1 MQTRSRR
8 NFIINTTQMAVWVAL
23 FLIPAIITA
32 VTTRSMS
39 QAWSVFSTSSVILL
53 PFFILYSLNYY
64 SFIPRLLYGGR
75 AKWFYGVNILL
86 LLLWN
91 SYKFIPRGN
100 LEFPQE
106 VIDQFGE
113 NSVWA
118 FYVGGIFILLFMEI
132 MVILLAVGIRSVMR
146 SNDARMQLEEER
158 RKSAEAELVW
168 LKHQLNPHFLFNTL
182 NNISSLTQIDPDKA
196 QESIGQL
203 SDLLRYALYDS
214 EADKVPLASEME
226 FMSNYVDL
234 MALRCNE
241 LTTVTKDFQVPQG
254 SVEVAPLLFISL
266 VENAFKHG
274 VNARYPSFVKVK
286 MEYRDGKVWFS
297 CSNSVFDRKRNE
309 AAGKSDHIGSGIGLE
324 NMKRRL
330 ELLYTGR
337 YKYEQKIEEG
347 TYIVNVEIEV

>member
-1 MQTRSRR
+1 MQTKSRR
-8 NFIINTTQMAVWVAL
+8 NLIINTTQMVVWVAV
-23 FLIPAIITA
+23 FLIPAIITG
-32 VTTRSMS
+32 VTTRSVMS
-39 QAWSVFSTSSVILL
+39 AWSVFSTSTVILL
-53 PFFILYSLNYY
+53 PFFVLYGLNYY
-64 SFIPRLLYGGR
+64 YLIPRFLYGGR
-75 AKWFYGVNILL
+75 PKWFYIVNVVLILA
-86 LLLWN
+86 WN
-91 SYKFIPRGN
+91 AYKYIPRGDMQM
-100 LEFPQE
+100 PQE

-113 NSVWA
+113 RSLWA
-118 FYVGGIFILLFMEI
+118 LYVGGVFILLFMEI

-146 SNDARMQLEEER
+146 SNEARMQLEEEK

-214 EADKVPLASEME
+214 EAEKVSLASEME

-241 LTTVTKDFQVPQG
+241 LTTVTKEFQMPQG
-254 SVEVAPLLFISL
+254 SIEVAPLLFISL

-286 MEYRDGKVWFS
+286 MYYQDGKVWFS
-297 CSNSVFDRKRNE
+297 CSNSVFNKGTE
-309 AAGKSDHIGSGIGLE
+309 AAAKSDHIGSGIGLE

-330 ELLYTGR
+330 ELLYPGR
-337 YKYEQKIEEG
+337 YTYEQKIEND
-347 TYIVNVEIEV
+347 TYIVTVEIDV